1 MLPIASILKHY
12 YENLPSKLSH
22 DAREAHHSVLCF
34 FPLLTHR
41 HGCSYFSTVGVTQW
55 DRSRPR
61 LISRLRKHPPK
72 RGNPD
77 PLRSTGRERAQT
89 PNCNFC
95 AEQRKEDTI
104 PLMMFRDCSSLQ
116 NWAFLKHL
124 TEVTLHRQVLEE
136 GPRQHQN
143 LQQLP
148 WQQQQD
154 RFPEAGLS
162 QEFITQSHA
171 VCV

>member
-1 MLPIASILKHY
+1 
-12 YENLPSKLSH
+12 
-22 DAREAHHSVLCF
+22 
-34 FPLLTHR
+34 
-41 HGCSYFSTVGVTQW
+41 
-55 DRSRPR
+55 
-61 LISRLRKHPPK
+61 
-72 RGNPD
+72 
-77 PLRSTGRERAQT
+77 
-89 PNCNFC
+89 
-95 AEQRKEDTI
+95 
-104 PLMMFRDCSSLQ
+104 MMFRDCSGLQ
-116 NWAFLKHL
+116 NWAFLEHL